1 MVPPP
6 LFPLRQAGEFDIVW
20 PISKESVFLK
30 TRIGILGGSF
40 NPVHLGHLILA
51 QDALETFDLA
61 TVLFVPC
68 DQPPHKPVAGL
79 VSAEHRVAM
88 LETAL
93 TGSLPFE
100 VCDLEIR
107 RGGTTYSI
115 DTVRSLIKRYPED
128 ELVFIVGSD
137 TLPELHLWKDARN
150 LLRLCRFVTLARPG
164 FDLKAMTEKNLTL
177 EPDLARILLANMAIG
192 HQVDISSSDIRHRV
206 AEGMSIRY
214 LVPDAVDMYI
224 AEHRLYSLG

>member
-1 MVPPP
+1 M
-6 LFPLRQAGEFDIVW
+6 
-20 PISKESVFLK
+20 
-30 TRIGILGGSF
+30 
-40 NPVHLGHLILA
+40 ILA
-51 QDALETFDLA
+51 QDALEAFELA
-61 TVLFVPC
+61 IVLFVPC
-68 DQPPHKPVAGL
+68 DRHPYKLTAGL
-79 VSAEHRVAM
+79 LSPAHRVAM

-115 DTVRSLIKRYPED
+115 DTVRDLITHHPKD
-128 ELVFIVGSD
+128 ELFFIIGSD
-137 TLPELHLWKDARN
+137 TLPELHLWKDVQD

-164 FDLKAMTEKNLTL
+164 FDLKAMTGQNLDL
-177 EPDLARILLANMAIG
+177 EPDLARTLLANVAIG

-214 LVPDAVDMYI
+214 LVPDTVDMYI
-224 AEHRLYSLG
+224 AEHSLYSLG

>member
-1 MVPPP
+1 M
-6 LFPLRQAGEFDIVW
+6 
-20 PISKESVFLK
+20 
-30 TRIGILGGSF
+30 
-40 NPVHLGHLILA
+40 ILA
-51 QDALETFDLA
+51 QDALEAFDLA

-68 DQPPHKPVAGL
+68 DRPPHKPAASL
-79 VSAEHRVAM
+79 VSVAHRTAM
-88 LETAL
+88 LEAAL

-115 DTVRSLIKRYPED
+115 DTVRALTRRYPDD
-128 ELVFIVGSD
+128 ELVFIIGSD
-137 TLPELHLWKDARN
+137 TLPELHLWKDAQK

-164 FDLKAMTEKNLTL
+164 FDLKAMTAKNLDL
-177 EPDLARILLANMAIG
+177 EPDLARTLLANVAIG
-192 HQVDISSSDIRHRV
+192 HQVDISASDIRYRI

-224 AEHRLYSLG
+224 AEHGLYSLE

>member
-1 MVPPP
+1 
-6 LFPLRQAGEFDIVW
+6 
-20 PISKESVFLK
+20 
-30 TRIGILGGSF
+30 
-40 NPVHLGHLILA
+40 LILA
-51 QDALETFDLA
+51 QDALEAFDLA

-68 DQPPHKPVAGL
+68 DHPPHKPAASL
-79 VSAEHRVAM
+79 VSVEHRTAM
-88 LETAL
+88 LEAAL

-115 DTVRSLIKRYPED
+115 DTVRALAKRYPED
-128 ELVFIVGSD
+128 ELVFIIGSD
-137 TLPELHLWKDARN
+137 TLPELHLWKDARE

-164 FDLKAMTEKNLTL
+164 FDLKTMTAKSLNL
-177 EPDLARILLANMAIG
+177 EPDLAQALLANVAIG
-192 HQVDISSSDIRHRV
+192 HQVDISASDIRHRV
-206 AEGMSIRY
+206 AEGMRIRY

>member
-1 MVPPP
+1 M
-6 LFPLRQAGEFDIVW
+6 
-20 PISKESVFLK
+20 
-30 TRIGILGGSF
+30 
-40 NPVHLGHLILA
+40 ILA

-61 TVLFVPC
+61 AVLFVPC
-68 DQPPHKPVAGL
+68 DHPPHKPAASL
-79 VSAEHRVAM
+79 VSVEHRMAM
-88 LETAL
+88 LEAAL

-107 RGGTTYSI
+107 RGGTYSI
-115 DTVRSLIKRYPED
+115 DTVRALAKHYPKD
-128 ELVFIVGSD
+128 DLVFIIGSD
-137 TLPELHLWKDARN
+137 TLPELHLWKDMRE

-164 FDLKAMTEKNLTL
+164 FDLKAMTEKSLNL
-177 EPDLARILLANMAIG
+177 EPDLAQALLANVAIG
-192 HQVDISSSDIRHRV
+192 HQVDISASDIRHRV